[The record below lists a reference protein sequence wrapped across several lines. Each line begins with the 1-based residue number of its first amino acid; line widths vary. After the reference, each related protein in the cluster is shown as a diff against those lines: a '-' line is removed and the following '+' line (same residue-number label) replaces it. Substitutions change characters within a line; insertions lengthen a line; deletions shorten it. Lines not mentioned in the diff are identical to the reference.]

1 MLSLLQQLYVVALE
15 ESNPGPLRYFAAAQL
30 QRIGT
35 EFGIRQA
42 SLFARDIFKHLD
54 GGMERSF
61 DMIGDSVVQAVPR
74 VLTVGHD

>member
-15 ESNPGPLRYFAAAQL
+15 ESNPRPLRYFATAQL

-42 SLFARDIFKHLD
+42 SLFARDILKHLD
-54 GGMERSF
+54 GGVTRSF
-61 DMIGDSVVQAVPR
+61 EMTGDSVVQTLPR